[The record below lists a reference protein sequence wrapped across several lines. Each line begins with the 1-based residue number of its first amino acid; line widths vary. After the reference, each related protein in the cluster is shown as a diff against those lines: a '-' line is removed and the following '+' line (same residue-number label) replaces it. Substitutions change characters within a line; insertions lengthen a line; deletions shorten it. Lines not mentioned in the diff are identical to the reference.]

1 MTFGDDLPVGVKR
14 KELMCVGN
22 FVALEDS
29 EKCTVRVS
37 PGVVVMKKGEA
48 CEFEDYS
55 CFQN

>member
-48 CEFEDYS
+48 CEFED
-55 CFQN
+55 